1 MALNVPLLRSSF
13 ELVAQKEPELA
24 LRFYDTLFFRYPQ
37 VMPLFHRKD
46 RASQAKMLTEALGA
60 VMDHLED
67 APWLA
72 TTLGRMGEEHI
83 GYNVTPAMYPWVG
96 ECLLATLQDIA
107 GEAWTQELADAW
119 NEALEAVT
127 TLMLEGAASASS

>member
-1 MALNVPLLRSSF
+1 MTLNVALLRSSF
-13 ELVAQKEPELA
+13 ELVVDQEPELA

-37 VMPLFHRKD
+37 LQLLFQRRD
-46 RASQAKMLTEALGA
+46 RESQAKMLTEALAA

-72 TTLGRMGEEHI
+72 STLGNMGAEHA
-83 GYNVTPAMYPWVG
+83 GYGVTPAMYPWVG

-107 GEAWTQELADAW
+107 GEAWNRELADAW
-119 NEALEAVT
+119 GEALEAVSA
-127 TLMLEGAASASS
+127 LMLEGAASESS